1 MNKITKSTN
10 YSSSKGGP
18 FFYAQKG
25 TFFLTPNF
33 QNFFFKKNA
42 RFFFIFCKATHKKRT
57 IQKSN
62 ILTNGHRLKTNMGFF
77 KKVFRETTRVV
88 HQASAI
94 PIVGPLVVPIVV
106 ATVPLAAPVLA
117 AAAVVN
123 DPRHALPALV
133 GSVVAPELAPLIAA
147 AADPKHALPALVGSV
162 VAPEL
167 APVIAA
173 AADPKHALPALVGSV
188 IAPDIASVPI
198 VRVHIANTAK
208 PDNVAPF
215 WLDPD
220 IVGER
225 DFTWPLPNNLPVP
238 APAMRDDYRPFWAED
253 EEEFLE
259 RRDRDL
265 NFKFIPIPE
274 QLPKKIEIT
283 GTCEAALM
291 RADAVCEAAGD
302 SSLPKFGGGDMVAQ
316 GLICKAAIEEAKKAC
331 E

>member
-1 MNKITKSTN
+1 
-10 YSSSKGGP
+10 
-18 FFYAQKG
+18 
-25 TFFLTPNF
+25 
-33 QNFFFKKNA
+33 
-42 RFFFIFCKATHKKRT
+42 
-57 IQKSN
+57 
-62 ILTNGHRLKTNMGFF
+62 MGFF

-147 AADPKHALPALVGSV
+147 AADPKHALPALVGSVVAPELAPLIAAAADPKHALPALVGSVVAPELAPVIAAVADPKHALPALVGSV